1 MKKQAVPSMI
11 MLSVAVLAVIGSQ
24 TFLSPCVHE
33 DGSLAACAGAGDWL
47 FGLGLAGILLGLGLT
62 LLPVRGIRLALCA
75 AALAWGVCTLLAP
88 GTLSPICM
96 MPSMRCQMVTR
107 PGALVLGDVNWL
119 AVLSAGAFGFV
130 TAMLLALTGLPE
142 VEDYKPPE
150 YEDEE
155 SVG

>member
-1 MKKQAVPSMI
+1 MKKIHVSGI
-11 MLSVAVLAVIGSQ
+11 VLTVLAAVQAIGAR
-24 TFLSPCVHE
+24 TFLHPCVHE

-107 PGALVLGDVNWL
+107 PGALVLG
-119 AVLSAGAFGFV
+119 VLILLCAAGSLVIAARKGKR
-130 TAMLLALTGLPE
+130 A
-142 VEDYKPPE
+142 
-150 YEDEE
+150 
-155 SVG
+155 